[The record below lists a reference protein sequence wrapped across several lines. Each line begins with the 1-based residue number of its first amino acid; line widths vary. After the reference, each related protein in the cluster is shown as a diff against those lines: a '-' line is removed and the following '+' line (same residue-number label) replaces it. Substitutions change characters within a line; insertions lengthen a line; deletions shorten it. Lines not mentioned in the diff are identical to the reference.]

1 VGDLDTQRGAVSIF
15 FKYTKNISSIRHAP
29 PSRIVVVPYL
39 LGYLFVARPLSS
51 SFSRVALKGPL
62 LEKLALKGPLLEKLA
77 LKGPLLE
84 KLAAYSY

>member
-1 VGDLDTQRGAVSIF
+1 
-15 FKYTKNISSIRHAP
+15 
-29 PSRIVVVPYL
+29 VPYL

-84 KLAAYSY
+84 KLAAYTY